1 MMDLHTF
8 CRGCPMCE
16 VHVHFEGT
24 LEDNQAELI
33 ASRNGI
39 KLTRPRILDMRP
51 GFQYSS
57 LQDFLDPYYEAC
69 SVLLY
74 ENDFRDVAY
83 EFLKKQSAGNVRHTD
98 MFFDPQAHIS
108 RKNPATGKQITF
120 GTVIRGIRKGIKDA
134 HRDFGVTCDLVMCIL
149 RHLTEKE
156 AIECFTQAV
165 PYLKWIKALGL
176 DSGERGNPP
185 SKFKRVFALARAC
198 GLPVRAHA
206 GEEGPATYIWQTLKV
221 LKGTIIDHG
230 VACVDEEDLMLYLRD
245 NQIPLTMC
253 SLSSLRL
260 RVINTLAEY
269 PIGRLLKFGLLVTL
283 NSDDP
288 AYFGGYL
295 KDVLI
300 ATAEAQNLT
309 IHDIYKLA
317 RNSWLASYRTD
328 AQKAEGIA
336 ELDAFYKLALTPE
349 LTAVA

>member
-1 MMDLHTF
+1 
-8 CRGCPMCE
+8 
-16 VHVHFEGT
+16 
-24 LEDNQAELI
+24 
-33 ASRNGI
+33 
-39 KLTRPRILDMRP
+39 
-51 GFQYSS
+51 
-57 LQDFLDPYYEAC
+57 
-69 SVLLY
+69 
-74 ENDFRDVAY
+74 
-83 EFLKKQSAGNVRHTD
+83 
-98 MFFDPQAHIS
+98 
-108 RKNPATGKQITF
+108 
-120 GTVIRGIRKGIKDA
+120 
-134 HRDFGVTCDLVMCIL
+134 
-149 RHLTEKE
+149 
-156 AIECFTQAV
+156 
-165 PYLKWIKALGL
+165 
-176 DSGERGNPP
+176 
-185 SKFKRVFALARAC
+185 
-198 GLPVRAHA
+198 VRAHA